1 MLYCNVMLS
10 EENPIFINPAIK
22 KFGVKEGLPQV
33 QITSLLVDKKGFLW
47 IGTRNGLAR
56 WDGNKMHEF
65 VNQNQLKFY
74 SQHVEALYEMPDQS
88 ILVIYSDRYGYISYA
103 IVKGNHIE
111 YFRYYINTGFK
122 KLNPIK
128 TKVAFL
134 PNKNIRFNFL
144 IDSNLYV
151 YEFDRK
157 IEKFSPKY
165 CFKNVLE
172 IHSAT
177 KDVVLFSRNIRE
189 KDQILLEGFK
199 DKSHIYSQ
207 KLNKSNFQSFEL
219 SKMNSLDQMGQQYI
233 NFESNK
239 LFKISIDYQ
248 LNVRIDS
255 VLFDFDIEEKDRIRI
270 SSNGV
275 ICQKKSNKSYLF
287 KDGKSLVFG
296 KMDLAWDFVKD
307 KQNNLYVGT
316 EHGLN
321 CLFNQGIQELYF
333 NDRGVAD
340 HIVYISKLPK
350 GNYYYSSSTKGI
362 LESKDNIS
370 FSSYRIPGFSSQE
383 MIGPIVYNQFNDIIF
398 PLIQNN
404 KIPVLI
410 KGKWNFLD
418 IEINGIVYEIKTNP
432 RTQDIYIS
440 AESGLYRFDAHTK
453 VLKKITFQN
462 SKLMNTPFYNIDFNS
477 SGDLLLKD
485 DIHAFLV
492 KENGAFKELS
502 KDEVPGFSIFC
513 DSYQSIWFNAG
524 KSLFVYKNG
533 KKFLLQNLPIKTPI
547 MAISQVGKWLIIG
560 SLQELTIVDLTL
572 WHQTGIEDY
581 FTFSVA
587 NQLTLLEGSQ
597 NNFFVEND
605 STFYWP
611 GLDKVLKFNL
621 NKLINLVHVPPQVC
635 IQEYTFYN
643 EKSNY
648 SAFDTFE
655 QKEYLIGPSSR
666 DLDIKF
672 TCPTYLNHNN
682 IQYRYRLNA
691 HSTWNYIESNDIIRI
706 IDVST
711 GTYQVEIQAS
721 FDGVTWNES
730 EKSLPIVFKP
740 RFYETFMFWSILLL
754 LLVFF
759 GYLVVR
765 YFMNKLM
772 KNQAEE
778 LKKKVE
784 KNSLSLQVIKS
795 KYIPHFTFNAMTSIN
810 YLLRK
815 EEVKK
820 ASSYLVKITE
830 LQRIVLS
837 NFDNPETS
845 LETELKFLSHYLAL
859 EGLRFED
866 TLSYRIVVCKN
877 VKLDTQIPN
886 LCIHTMVENAIKHG
900 LYNKPDGN
908 WKLAVYVLQL
918 KDKLVISV
926 EDNGLGLEKANENKT
941 HSTGSGLS
949 MLKKQLKILSN
960 HSKKYTYRLSD
971 IYDAKGQVRGARASI
986 FITSY

>member
-1 MLYCNVMLS
+1 MIFG
-10 EENPIFINPAIK
+10 EENTIFINPAIK

-56 WDGNKMHEF
+56 WDGNKMYEF

-74 SQHVEALYEMPDQS
+74 PQQVEALYEMPDQS
-88 ILVIYSDRYGYISYA
+88 ILAIYSVRYGYISYA

-122 KLNPIK
+122 KINPIK

-134 PNKNIRFNFL
+134 SNKNIRFNFL
-144 IDSNLYV
+144 IDSTLYV
-151 YEFDRK
+151 YEFDKKSK
-157 IEKFSPKY
+157 IFSPKHY
-165 CFKNVLE
+165 FKNVIE
-172 IHSAT
+172 IHSAKT
-177 KDVVLFSRNIRE
+177 DVVLFSRNIRE

-219 SKMNSLDQMGQQYI
+219 SKMTSMDQMGQQYI

-239 LFKISIDYQ
+239 LFKISIDHR

-255 VLFDFDIEEKDRIRI
+255 LLFDFDIEEKDRVRI
-270 SSNGV
+270 TSNGV
-275 ICQKKSNKSYLF
+275 ICQKNSNKSYWF
-287 KDGKSLVFG
+287 KDGKSMVFG

-307 KQNNLYVGT
+307 KQNNLYLGT

-321 CLFNQGIQELYF
+321 CLFNQGVQELCF
-333 NDRGVAD
+333 NNRGVSD
-340 HIVYISKLPK
+340 NIVFISKLPNGK
-350 GNYYYSSSTKGI
+350 YYYASSTKGI
-362 LESKDNIS
+362 LESKDNKT
-370 FSSYRIPGFSSQE
+370 FSSFRIPNFSSQE
-383 MIGPIVYNQFNDIIF
+383 IIGAVAFNKYNDIIF
-398 PLIQNN
+398 PILKDS
-404 KIPVLI
+404 KIPILTD
-410 KGKWNFLD
+410 GKWTFFDFQNKGHVF
-418 IEINGIVYEIKTNP
+418 EFKTNP

-440 AESGLYRFDAHTK
+440 AESGLYRFDARIK
-453 VLKKITFQN
+453 VLKKIIFQN
-462 SKLMNTPFYNIDFNS
+462 PKLMNKPFYDIDFNS

-492 KENGAFKELS
+492 KGNGTFKELS

-533 KKFLLQNLPIKTPI
+533 KKFFLQNLPIKTPI

-560 SLQELTIVDLTL
+560 SLQELTIIDLKL

-581 FTFSVA
+581 FTFSVS

-621 NKLINLVHVPPQVC
+621 NKLINIAHVPPKVC

-643 EKSNY
+643 EKTNY
-648 SAFDTFE
+648 SVYDTFE
-655 QKEYLIGPSSR
+655 QKEYLIGPSCR

-691 HSTWNYIESNDIIRI
+691 HSTWNYIQSNDMIRI
-706 IDVST
+706 LDVST

-721 FDGVTWNES
+721 FDGVAWNES

-740 RFYETFMFWSILLL
+740 RFYETFMFWSISLL

-765 YFMNKLM
+765 YFMNKLI
-772 KNQAEE
+772 KIQAEE

-820 ASSYLVKITE
+820 ASSYLVKMTE
-830 LQRIVLS
+830 LQRIALS

-845 LETELKFLSHYLAL
+845 LDTELKFLSHYLAL

-866 TLSYRIVVCKN
+866 TLSYKISVGKN
-877 VKLDTQIPN
+877 VDMSVMVPN
-886 LCIHTMVENAIKHG
+886 LSIHTMVENAIKHG

-926 EDNGLGLEKANENKT
+926 EDNGLGLDKANENKT
-941 HSTGSGLS
+941 HSTGSGLR

-960 HSKKYTYRLSD
+960 YSKKYTYRLSD
-971 IYDAKGQVRGARASI
+971 IYDAKGRVRGARSSI